1 MRVSLKMRRHVIQL
15 LFLALLIPPVY
26 FLDVYWF
33 GTYISAD
40 LAGVALTDPLTALE
54 ITLAGRTLWWP
65 LWVSALPLIL
75 VAVLLGR
82 VFCSYV
88 CPLNLLLEVLPVRRR
103 RQLQQKTWPIVAL
116 VVVLAVSLVLAVPVN
131 NTYSPVYALMRGT
144 LFGLGLELVLVLLV
158 LLAALRWGR
167 KIWCRTLCP
176 LGALYG
182 LLGLKRRLAV
192 RVDATRCTHCNACA
206 RACSMGT
213 APGRTELAE
222 SYLCTNCGDC
232 IDACKE
238 GALHFTFKG
247 GDCDETK

>member
-1 MRVSLKMRRHVIQL
+1 M
-15 LFLALLIPPVY
+15 
-26 FLDVYWF
+26 
-33 GTYISAD
+33 
-40 LAGVALTDPLTALE
+40 
-54 ITLAGRTLWWP
+54 
-65 LWVSALPLIL
+65 
-75 VAVLLGR
+75 
-82 VFCSYV
+82 
-88 CPLNLLLEVLPVRRR
+88 
-103 RQLQQKTWPIVAL
+103 
-116 VVVLAVSLVLAVPVN
+116 SLVLAVPVN

-238 GALHFTFKG
+238 GALHFTLKG